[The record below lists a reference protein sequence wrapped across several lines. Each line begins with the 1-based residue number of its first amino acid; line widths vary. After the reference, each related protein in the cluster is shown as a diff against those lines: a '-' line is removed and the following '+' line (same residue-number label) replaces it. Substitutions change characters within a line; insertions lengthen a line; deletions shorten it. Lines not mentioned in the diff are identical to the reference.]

1 VRSTRLRVEI
11 CCFMICDI
19 NMTSIY
25 DIDIWHQYDI
35 NMKSMKSMKYVGL
48 WHQYD
53 LSPS

>member
-35 NMKSMKSMKYVGL
+35 WNLWNLWNMLV
-48 WHQYD
+48 
-53 LSPS
+53 